1 MSLDEKER
9 SEVTLYDHALIV
21 SKFLIPNSSCLPNL
35 ASQDLVPGWD
45 GIVVPLEECA
55 VAGCR
60 NNDVRI
66 IGAPV
71 LCFFL
76 FLAFAGMD
84 WITRIQKALLVLL
97 LLAQVAKMCNNR
109 RLK

>member
-1 MSLDEKER
+1 M
-9 SEVTLYDHALIV
+9 
-21 SKFLIPNSSCLPNL
+21 
-35 ASQDLVPGWD
+35 PGWN
-45 GIVVPLEECA
+45 GITVPLDECA

-76 FLAFAGMD
+76 FLGPNSIEKKKFAS
-84 WITRIQKALLVLL
+84 VF
-97 LLAQVAKMCNNR
+97 
-109 RLK
+109 

>member
-1 MSLDEKER
+1 M
-9 SEVTLYDHALIV
+9 
-21 SKFLIPNSSCLPNL
+21 
-35 ASQDLVPGWD
+35 PGWD

-84 WITRIQKALLVLL
+84 WITRIQKALLMLL
-97 LLAQVAKMCNNR
+97 LLAQVDMFIGSFVDVEFGTAYV
-109 RLK
+109 LKIDEDGYQQVG

>member
-1 MSLDEKER
+1 MYTQPD
-9 SEVTLYDHALIV
+9 
-21 SKFLIPNSSCLPNL
+21 FSSCIGPFRVKP
-35 ASQDLVPGWD
+35 SYEFMFCDIFFQDLVPGWN
-45 GIVVPLEECA
+45 GITVPLDECA

-76 FLAFAGMD
+76 FLGPNSIEKKF
-84 WITRIQKALLVLL
+84 RFSF
-97 LLAQVAKMCNNR
+97 LA
-109 RLK
+109 

>member
-1 MSLDEKER
+1 M
-9 SEVTLYDHALIV
+9 
-21 SKFLIPNSSCLPNL
+21 
-35 ASQDLVPGWD
+35 
-45 GIVVPLEECA
+45 
-55 VAGCR
+55 
-60 NNDVRI
+60 RI

-97 LLAQVAKMCNNR
+97 LLAQVAEMNDNR